1 METMKKSY
9 SKNNEDNTNGNT
21 TTTTTTNNN
30 NSNKNATKGSDLAV
44 STMGLNPDRGQRS
57 VFHVKVD
64 HNFYSEEEK
73 KHKENLRM
81 YKEMQK
87 RFDEA
92 GSRLADAFANS
103 LKDTVHDGF
112 AQKCKAVLGSV
123 FGSSAGGGGGN
134 SFIMA
139 QIGELEKLLSD
150 LLNKMDAKEQEAK
163 QMSYNQ
169 VMLKCFLLFI
179 KIQQDYHKQCTE
191 SISSFIRSINQKSS
205 TDLLS
210 LLANLNLTSGEL
222 SHAHTEL
229 TALQTAGINSNNNNN
244 VNTNGNNETKTD
256 LASAEAELA
265 KSVSN
270 NDNLLPGATCL
281 NNQVQ
286 NRLPAMHS
294 TSPSPSP
301 SSSSS
306 SSSSVFSSSID
317 PSFSL
322 FTKLNAL
329 YVPIS
334 QTAGQSTID
343 TDNVPSTTDADAA
356 APSSSSSSS
365 SSVAAASTVL
375 TNNNPDSQVPS
386 PWTKSGVQPL
396 VGAIGKNEKGLSASM
411 KGAAGKANGQLA
423 SEEELDS
430 VINLLSGGMV
440 LSQPPPAPP
449 PQPPPTVHM
458 PNQLQPSPLLHA
470 PSAGRGAMYG
480 NLLMSPDAE
489 DQHKMYR
496 ANAHRRSE
504 GSLDLSG
511 LTTLGSG
518 SGAGNGASSN
528 GRGGGR
534 NTWPHPNHHHR
545 SSLPAGPLG
554 SHSLLNYDSQAPP
567 DDYSRML
574 DSTGSLDQ
582 RGSLGDVYLPSAC
595 QPHDLQSGL
604 YSLSTCAG
612 SSNFMSNSHWTFPDT
627 KLNRTWPVSS
637 LSTGGGG
644 SDTMNSS
651 WSGVQDSSDLSDD
664 SSSGEQF
671 FAVGLDLVHAMDSK
685 DSSSDEELD
694 HQQLEGR
701 MRAQMVSQSLENLYD
716 RKSTYTWPP
725 KHPWARRSDLLLNS
739 PELEC
744 TVSTPAAAGSTAVT
758 PSLPSSGPW
767 TADPLQPPRNMWAP
781 GMPSQSQSS
790 QSLSHQSYG
799 NLQ

>member
-1 METMKKSY
+1 MENLQKHMSFTS
-9 SKNNEDNTNGNT
+9 SSTNT
-21 TTTTTTNNN
+21 TNNINNN
-30 NSNKNATKGSDLAV
+30 NSNNNASKNPAPTIA
-44 STMGLNPDRGQRS
+44 TMGLNPGGSQRS

-64 HNFYSEEEK
+64 HNFYSEEES
-73 KHKENLRM
+73 KHRDNLRN
-81 YKEMQK
+81 YKEMHK
-87 RFDEA
+87 KYDEA
-92 GSRLADAFANS
+92 GSRLAEAFANS

-112 AQKCKAVLGSV
+112 AKKCNTVLSSV
-123 FGSSAGGGGGN
+123 FGGN
-134 SFIMA
+134 SLVMA
-139 QIGELEKLLSD
+139 QISELGNLLSG
-150 LLNKMDAKEQEAK
+150 LLNKMDTKEQEEK
-163 QMSYNQ
+163 QISYNQ
-169 VMLKCFLLFI
+169 VMLKCLLLFL

-191 SISSFIRSINQKSS
+191 VISSFIQSINQQSS

-210 LLANLNLTSGEL
+210 LLVSLDLTSSQL
-222 SHAHTEL
+222 SPANTDF
-229 TALQTAGINSNNNNN
+229 TSLQSGGTNNNNN
-244 VNTNGNNETKTD
+244 NNNNTNVNNNCNESKTELKSEAATSGTPTSQSTTVTD
-256 LASAEAELA
+256 CSLRSA
-265 KSVSN
+265 
-270 NDNLLPGATCL
+270 ATSL
-281 NNQVQ
+281 NGQMQ
-286 NRLPAMHS
+286 NKLSSMPS
-294 TSPSPSP
+294 TSPSP

-306 SSSSVFSSSID
+306 SPSSSVFSSSLE

-329 YVPIS
+329 YIPIG
-334 QTAGQSTID
+334 QTAGQSID
-343 TDNVPSTTDADAA
+343 TDTVPSTTAVV
-356 APSSSSSSS
+356 SSSSSSS
-365 SSVAAASTVL
+365 TASTVL
-375 TNNNPDSQVPS
+375 TIINSDSQIPS
-386 PWTKSGVQPL
+386 HWPKTGVQPL
-396 VGAIGKNEKGLSASM
+396 VGAIGKNEKGASAYVKSS
-411 KGAAGKANGQLA
+411 AAKANGQLA
-423 SEEELDS
+423 SEEELNS

-449 PQPPPTVHM
+449 PPPLHM

-470 PSAGRGAMYG
+470 PPTGGSVFGS
-480 NLLMSPDAE
+480 LLTSSDAD

-496 ANAHRRSE
+496 ANAHRHSE

-511 LTTLGSG
+511 MTTLSSGGGAG
-518 SGAGNGASSN
+518 SGAGSS

-554 SHSLLNYDSQAPP
+554 SHSLLNYDSQQQPP
-567 DDYSRML
+567 QEDYPRML

-582 RGSLGDVYLPSAC
+582 RGSLGDVYLSATC
-595 QPHDLQSGL
+595 HPHDLQSGL
-604 YSLSTCAG
+604 YALSTCAG
-612 SSNFMSNSHWTFPDT
+612 GGNFMSNSHWTFPDT

-637 LSTGGGG
+637 LSTGGGGGG

-685 DSSSDEELD
+685 DSSSEDDAD
-694 HQQLEGR
+694 HQRQEGR
-701 MRAQMVSQSLENLYD
+701 IRAPMVSQSLENLYD

-744 TVSTPAAAGSTAVT
+744 TVSTPAATGSATAT

-781 GMPSQSQSS
+781 GMPNQSQSS

-799 NLQ
+799 TLQ